1 MKEKCFWQLVM
12 DKKYICFNFHD
23 IPTDSGG
30 NCDKTLLFQID
41 EMKCP
46 KYLNKLII
54 LVLLLTRFVLVHKT
68 DRDMWYITSIE
79 NMLPYMN
86 TYN

>member
-1 MKEKCFWQLVM
+1 MIF
-12 DKKYICFNFHD
+12 
-23 IPTDSGG
+23 PTDSGG

-54 LVLLLTRFVLVHKT
+54 LVLLLMRFILVRKI
-68 DRDMWYITSIE
+68 DRDMWWYITSTE
-79 NMLPYMN
+79 NMLP
-86 TYN
+86 